1 MKCRLFQL
9 HYFIGLLLYLVL
21 ASCQKKHLDH
31 EFYTWNG
38 IGPDKWASV
47 WLINRRIGSNY
58 KIKFIPVNSKKNQED
73 SISFDIPESKY
84 KRTSQTST
92 IASLAKAY
100 NVNDK
105 SGVNKIAEFIHDIEV
120 ISWGDHSNPR
130 SAIAEV
136 AYRDL
141 QKHYGRDKVP
151 PACYMEFFDKL
162 EVALLNDTSALS
174 ADNFKQSVTPEVDC
188 ANRKTSFEAAPD
200 KKQLVAELP
209 VRDVL
214 SMLKAGKKVVFID
227 AREEN
232 EFDEFHIPGA
242 VNIQL
247 RKINETSV
255 AQFADADQIVAYCLK
270 DFRGFE
276 LAKAMKQ
283 RAGIKQVAILNPY
296 GINGWRLA
304 GLPVTGTRGLTSE
317 AAEKKLR
324 LCVANPDQCLS
335 SSVE

>member
-1 MKCRLFQL
+1 MNPTLSRFPLVF
-9 HYFIGLLLYLVL
+9 GVLLL
-21 ASCQKKHLDH
+21 AACNQPDP
-31 EFYTWNG
+31 FQTWKG
-38 IGPDKWASV
+38 IGPDKWASI
-47 WLINRRIGSNY
+47 WLINKHIDSSA
-58 KIKFIPVNSKKNQED
+58 KIQLTPVDEKPNNKNH
-73 SISFDIPESKY
+73 IAFDIPQAQY

-92 IASLAKAY
+92 IASLAQAY
-100 NVNDK
+100 NVNNNT
-105 SGVNKIAEFIHDIEV
+105 GVNKIAEFIHDIEV

-162 EVALLNDTSALS
+162 EVALLNDSPTLS
-174 ADNFKQSVTPEVDC
+174 ADDFKLSVTPEADC
-188 ANRKTSFEAAPD
+188 ANRKTSFESAPD

-283 RAGIKQVAILNPY
+283 RAGIEQVAILNPY

-317 AAEKKLR
+317 AAEKQLR